1 MNNRRKTLQAINLAA
16 SFLHRKKSP
25 GDVLNDKEEIFFKIL
40 SFNPILSKDI
50 YKIVKENPSITK
62 KKLSIELGK
71 VLPKYGIE
79 HDPSWFVDRLALFLT
94 NCGVLQVRRTRK
106 GNTYRIR
113 IRA

>member
-25 GDVLNDKEEIFFKIL
+25 SDVLNDKEEIFFKIL
-40 SFNPILSKDI
+40 SFNPILSKEI
-50 YKIVKENPSITK
+50 YKTVKENPSITK

-79 HDPSWFVDRLALFLT
+79 HDPSWFVMIPPRLALFLT
-94 NCGVLQVRRTRK
+94 NCGVLQVRRTKK
-106 GNTYRIR
+106 GDTYRI
-113 IRA
+113 